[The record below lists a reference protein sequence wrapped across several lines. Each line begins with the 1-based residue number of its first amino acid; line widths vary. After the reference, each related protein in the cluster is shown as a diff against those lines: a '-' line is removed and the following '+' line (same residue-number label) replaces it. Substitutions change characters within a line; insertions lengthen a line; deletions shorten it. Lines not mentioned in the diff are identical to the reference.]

1 MTAQPMPTPV
11 NRSSPLQIQDARERA
26 LVRAADRVLSVGSR
40 IAGAIRRRQL
50 PSNPERILL
59 LRLERIGDLLMAL
72 PAIADVRAL
81 APDATI
87 DLVVGSWNR
96 ELAGAIASVSSVR
109 TLDAAWLARENG
121 GLGGVSLL
129 KAARERGGGRYDFG
143 SELQKDTPTK
153 PF

>member
-11 NRSSPLQIQDARERA
+11 NRSSPLQIQDTRERA

-40 IAGAIRRRQL
+40 MAGAIRRRQL

-96 ELAGAIASVSSVR
+96 ELASAISGVTSVR
-109 TLDAAWLARENG
+109 TLDARWLAREG
-121 GLGGVSLL
+121 TGLGVPALIG
-129 KAARERGGGRYDFG
+129 AARLWRRNHYDLAINF
-143 SELQKDTPTK
+143 
-153 PF
+153 